1 MISVFAIFATLS
13 LLIFKELGIG
23 LAVAV
28 LIDAT
33 IIRGVLLPATMKLLG
48 DWNWYLP
55 KWLEW
60 MPRVGPGTGSYAQP
74 PEEPGASAA
83 ATKHPPIRT

>member
-1 MISVFAIFATLS
+1 MTTSAKPSVS
-13 LLIFKELGIG
+13 FKELGVG

-60 MPRVGPGTGSYAQP
+60 MPRVGPERGSGLP
-74 PEEPGASAA
+74 PAPGEPDASGEPERRPMPA
-83 ATKHPPIRT
+83 

>member
-1 MISVFAIFATLS
+1 LASAI
-13 LLIFKELGIG
+13 
-23 LAVAV
+23 

-33 IIRGVLLPATMKLLG
+33 LIRAILLPATMKLLG

-60 MPRVGPGTGSYAQP
+60 LPRLEHEKA
-74 PEEPGASAA
+74 PEAPVAPVAGA
-83 ATKHPPIRT
+83 